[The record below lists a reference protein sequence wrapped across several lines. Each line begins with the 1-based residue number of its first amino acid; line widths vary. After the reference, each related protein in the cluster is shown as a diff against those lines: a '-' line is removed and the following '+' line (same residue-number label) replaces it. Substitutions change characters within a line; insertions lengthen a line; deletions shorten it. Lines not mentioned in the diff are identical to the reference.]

1 MVAPAAAGT
10 AIVLPALQKGARS
23 AQASITEALTADLV
37 VLRGT
42 SRLSRRKHSTP
53 LEWEFHLNPA
63 ALGVAAVG
71 LGLTMWLTQTRAVP
85 VQHAET
91 VKIYMGHWAWPQT
104 LEWCSADMRETVRG
118 EAPTRTYEYQVQLT
132 EGHWEYGAELGWQC
146 PTDGAF
152 YPASGPLLP
161 LSTWLSIHTP
171 HGAYKTYVQT
181 WIPATWETKTGTETA
196 VWVRTGFITEET
208 GNIVTRFAIK
218 ERQGFLNGLGT
229 AVGDVGWIF
238 GSIINPLGL

>member
-1 MVAPAAAGT
+1 MAAA
-10 AIVLPALQKGARS
+10 APIIIPALSKASRS

-53 LEWEFHLNPA
+53 LEWELHVNPA
-63 ALGVAAVG
+63 SLGVAAVG
-71 LGLTMWLTQTRAVP
+71 AGLTLWLLQLRASPHIV
-85 VQHAET
+85 AER
-91 VKIYMGHWAWPQT
+91 VKVDIGHWAWPVT
-104 LEWCSADMRETVRG
+104 MEWCSGDTRIDQRG

-146 PTDGAF
+146 PQDGAF

-161 LSTWLSIHTP
+161 LSTWLGIHTP

-181 WIPATWETKTGTETA
+181 WVAATWETKTATETA
-196 VWVRTGFITEET
+196 VWVKTGFTSDET
-208 GNIVTRFAIK
+208 GNMITRIAVK
-218 ERQGFLNGLGT
+218 ERQGFLNGGLGT
-229 AVGDVGWIF
+229 AITEVPWIL
-238 GSIINPLGL
+238 GNIINPLGL